1 MDVCLGDTGI
11 AVGCPRLPRDGKASL
26 GILSPPGIKKGQV
39 HSNLEMAVGQGGQR
53 PAFPRHSGGG
63 DKF

>member
-1 MDVCLGDTGI
+1 MCWGYVDI
-11 AVGCPRLPRDGKASL
+11 AVGCPRLPRNGKASL

-39 HSNLEMAVGQGGQR
+39 HSNLEMAVGEGVQR

-63 DKF
+63 NKF